1 VARPSGP
8 AGAPRRI
15 GLPGSSEGLRLACA
29 AQSAGSTAW
38 RLAGLSAARLSAPR
52 KGRTPPLHQVL
63 PTDDALAGNT
73 QTGQPFE
80 LLLLRAES
88 DEERDGWAA
97 AIMHSGRAEPCPT
110 TMLAALLTYRLHQE
124 ENDGL
129 TTVYRWDGSKD
140 VGREQSLMVA
150 PPAPAEAGRSLGWA
164 ERCVQ
169 CLPIAPVASEAA
181 ERQVLASDANE
192 MVFGPL
198 ERAIA
203 GCFRNL
209 RVV

>member
-1 VARPSGP
+1 MSVGKMCNDLAVTLDAETGKMRVAGE
-8 AGAPRRI
+8 RRN
-15 GLPGSSEGLRLACA
+15 GGDDEA
-29 AQSAGSTAW
+29 AYGE
-38 RLAGLSAARLSAPR
+38 AADKR
-52 KGRTPPLHQVL
+52 
-63 PTDDALAGNT
+63 N
-73 QTGQPFE
+73 
-80 LLLLRAES
+80 LLV
-88 DEERDGWAA
+88 
-97 AIMHSGRAEPCPT
+97 
-110 TMLAALLTYRLHQE
+110 LTYRLHQE